1 MSDKNTTP
9 ATVWEALRRLLNCNK
24 QQLAARLGV
33 TRQTLRIWEEM
44 TGDDEPLSDNARRA
58 AAELLTATLR
68 TAGNADD
75 LLNPRGQAKTTH

>member
-1 MSDKNTTP
+1 MTAKNTTP

-33 TRQTLRIWEEM
+33 TRQTLHEWEKM
-44 TGDDEPLSDNARRA
+44 TDADEPISDNARRA

-68 TAGNADD
+68 AAGQADD
-75 LLNPRGQAKTTH
+75 LLRARATSK